1 MEKAEKKDTKRI
13 VAIVLICIFLAFAI
27 FFIFELNLS
36 NLSIKDNG
44 NLDHN
49 YGKVLSNIDNIT
61 VANPYLKDI
70 YMLGSHDSCTCD
82 INSNSKADENAG
94 FGMKMMEVLG
104 KGYFIRY
111 AKTQTVGAY
120 DQLMQ
125 GSRYLHIK
133 YSFTDGD
140 WYSTHSITSG
150 KMAGYIVDILKY
162 LSEQTG
168 EIVIL
173 NFHPCGFNGYDMAQF
188 HEWLGTITYN
198 EKNIYD
204 YVYYSDTDVFNEGNG
219 KTKISDLRYNDI
231 TQTGTKSGLVL
242 IDTRDYK
249 HMTDKEEGSVN
260 AYTYKFFDLDTNA
273 RNDWHNRN
281 SNKALIKGIQE
292 TAESIKADANAK
304 NMLRINQ
311 TQHALGAK
319 GFDDFISSLFGCSLL
334 HLAEKYNVS
343 LIENENLDFW
353 LDTMPIFSVDFVNSN
368 TGSFNE
374 RINKIIIDK
383 NKGLIAGMME
393 P

>member
-1 MEKAEKKDTKRI
+1 MGKAEKKDTKRI

-27 FFIFELNLS
+27 FFIFELNLP
-36 NLSIKDNG
+36 NLSIKNNG
-44 NLDHN
+44 NLDHK
-49 YGKVLSNIDNIT
+49 YGKVLSNIENIT
-61 VANPYLKDI
+61 VANPYLNNI

-82 INSNSKADENAG
+82 INTKSKPDENAG
-94 FGMKMMEVLG
+94 FGMKIMEVLG

-150 KMAGYIVDILKY
+150 KMAGYIMDILKY
-162 LSEQTG
+162 MSEQTG

-173 NFHPCGFNGYDMAQF
+173 NFHPCGFNGHTMAQF
-188 HEWLGTITYN
+188 HEWLGTIKYN
-198 EKNIYD
+198 DKTIYD
-204 YVYYSDTDVFNEGNG
+204 YVYYSEVDVFNDNNG
-219 KTKISDLRYNDI
+219 KLRLSQLRYNDI
-231 TQTGTKSGLVL
+231 TQNGTKSGLVL

-249 HMTDKEEGSVN
+249 HMVKEEEGAEN
-260 AYTYKFFDLDTNA
+260 TYTNKFFDLDTNA
-273 RNDWHNRN
+273 KNEWHNRN

-292 TAESIKADANAK
+292 TAESIKEDSNAK
-304 NMLRINQ
+304 NLLRINQ

-334 HLAEKYNVS
+334 HLAEKYNVQ
-343 LIENENLDFW
+343 LIEDERLDFW

-368 TGSFNE
+368 VGSFNE

-383 NKGLIAGMME
+383 NKDLVEGMLE